1 MKSKSILFIQIMI
14 LVLTT
19 SCNYS
24 PQNVTQ
30 SWVDSIA
37 RYGSE
42 EFMPAKKYKWGWGE
56 AVMLNGYVHLYN
68 NKPNEKYKDYIRTAM
83 DITYNTANGHHPNA
97 VASGLGKAF
106 LARQKEDDKYLEKA
120 NQIFIDYKRIPV
132 ALNGGVSHRPT
143 TIELWDDTVYMIGI
157 YLKEMYQLT
166 GDTKYLDIWMEQFLA
181 HKEKLQDEKCGLWVH
196 GYDDD
201 NEDFDD
207 NCCQYGWANM
217 TPERKSIEFW
227 GRGNG
232 WIIMMISDF
241 LQIYPKGSQ
250 EYQFLANELKRMV
263 NPLISLQD
271 KETGLWRQLPIHT
284 DIPENYLESTCTAM
298 FAYGMSVGVR
308 LGILDEEAYIN
319 TIQRAYRG
327 LRKNAMKQEGAY
339 LIPTRVCLGTCI
351 GDPEYYYKRPTG
363 EGVDYAIGIYIMFGL
378 EYERLTN
385 NITHS

>member
-1 MKSKSILFIQIMI
+1 MKSKNILFIQIMI

-97 VASGLGKAF
+97 VASGLGMAF

-132 ALNGGVSHRPT
+132 ALNGGVSHRPN

-166 GDTKYLDIWMEQFLA
+166 DDTKYLDIWM
-181 HKEKLQDEKCGLWVH
+181 
-196 GYDDD
+196 
-201 NEDFDD
+201 
-207 NCCQYGWANM
+207 
-217 TPERKSIEFW
+217 
-227 GRGNG
+227 
-232 WIIMMISDF
+232 
-241 LQIYPKGSQ
+241 
-250 EYQFLANELKRMV
+250 
-263 NPLISLQD
+263 
-271 KETGLWRQLPIHT
+271 
-284 DIPENYLESTCTAM
+284 
-298 FAYGMSVGVR
+298 
-308 LGILDEEAYIN
+308 
-319 TIQRAYRG
+319 
-327 LRKNAMKQEGAY
+327 
-339 LIPTRVCLGTCI
+339 
-351 GDPEYYYKRPTG
+351 
-363 EGVDYAIGIYIMFGL
+363 
-378 EYERLTN
+378 
-385 NITHS
+385 